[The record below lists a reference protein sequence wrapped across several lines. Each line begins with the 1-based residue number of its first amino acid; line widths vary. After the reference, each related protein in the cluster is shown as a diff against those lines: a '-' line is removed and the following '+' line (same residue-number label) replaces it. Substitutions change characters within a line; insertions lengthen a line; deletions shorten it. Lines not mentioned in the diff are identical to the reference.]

1 MQKVRQARAFQPPG
15 VNRLGNGLF
24 CQLLVFAGVSGAVE
38 QLILGMKLPGSA
50 LNYSDSQD
58 WGLMDF
64 HFATAFETVADSFSE
79 PNSHDSRWS

>member
-1 MQKVRQARAFQPPG
+1 MPIDFNAKSAAGRAFFNPPG

-24 CQLLVFAGVSGAVE
+24 LPTFGFFAGVSGAVE

-58 WGLMDF
+58 WG
-64 HFATAFETVADSFSE
+64 AYGFSLC
-79 PNSHDSRWS
+79 NSV